1 MLVGFLNWI
10 LESAN
15 GRNGRHWRRRAW
27 MLLLYVSGLK

>member
-15 GRNGRHWRRRAW
+15 GRDGRHWRRRAW
-27 MLLLYVSGLK
+27 MLFYVSRLK